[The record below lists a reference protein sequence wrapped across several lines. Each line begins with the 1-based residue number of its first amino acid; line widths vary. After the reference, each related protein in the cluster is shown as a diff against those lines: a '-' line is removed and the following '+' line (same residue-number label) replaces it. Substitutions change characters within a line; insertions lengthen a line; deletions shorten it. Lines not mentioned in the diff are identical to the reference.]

1 MGHPGTAEGSHSQAP
16 SCNQAARVT
25 ETVRG
30 AGRSRAAGTPPGG
43 RAPSAPVWTTRRT
56 PAAGVPVPP
65 LLPPDVC
72 PQQKR
77 TRTAVLGWP
86 PRSSK
91 PETAQMLAR
100 DRMGKSPWSVRG
112 MLPSAVE
119 SGGTDAVREAKS
131 WPRTWRE
138 RSQPSTAAWRDAG
151 DKVQTAQEQGEFTHG
166 LQGPNS

>member
-1 MGHPGTAEGSHSQAP
+1 MRQRQTDQPVGNWAGHGSGHSAGGPQTRGEAPSLVGHPGTAEGSHSQAP

-30 AGRSRAAGTPPGG
+30 AGRSRAAGAPPRG

-65 LLPPDVC
+65 LPPPDVC

-112 MLPSAVE
+112 MLTSAVE

-131 WPRTWRE
+131 SPRHV
-138 RSQPSTAAWRDAG
+138 A
-151 DKVQTAQEQGEFTHG
+151 
-166 LQGPNS
+166 